1 MVRRVP
7 RLTAVRAAPFRQWLG
22 SGDLRSF
29 ARYIVRYNGRFKNK
43 GVKIWFI
50 ALHLRL
56 LLPFGRAFK
65 ARLVPAL
72 EPLDRQRC
80 EYQTWSRY
88 QH

>member
-1 MVRRVP
+1 MM
-7 RLTAVRAAPFRQWLG
+7 TTT
-22 SGDLRSF
+22 
-29 ARYIVRYNGRFKNK
+29 YNLNERDKNK
-43 GVKIWFI
+43 GGVISFI
-50 ALHLRL
+50 DLHLRL